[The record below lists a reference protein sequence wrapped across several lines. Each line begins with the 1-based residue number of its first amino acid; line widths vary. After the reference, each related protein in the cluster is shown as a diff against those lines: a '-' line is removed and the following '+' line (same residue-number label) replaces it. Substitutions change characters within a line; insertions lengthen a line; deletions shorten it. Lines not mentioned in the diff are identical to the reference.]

1 MSVDTT
7 PDENQAY
14 YDKIA
19 RETLSNTSR
28 ENAGL
33 LTLAKLAREARE
45 RGDKTMLGD
54 LSDEIIDKLSA
65 AQEQYG
71 WSKETLGQHHDFIT
85 NMIYGDESTGEQLEP
100 STTEPSGGKQPGQQK
115 GKGNEGKK
123 APITRFDQVREAY
136 VQMAA
141 KMQKRHFT
149 DIKES
154 SRLVGYLAAKS
165 KRFNK
170 LIDIVTGNQELGY
183 RARGYERQIKERLE
197 ALGTD
202 EERRAAIVKLYT
214 EDAKRIVELQKED
227 MPKAPVSKWF
237 RRAVYALSGVA
248 GGAVAVA
255 GSAMAMGPLGAMLGG
270 AGATAAAVLM
280 RRWANKR
287 NVHTMAWV
295 EDPTDGKE
303 KEMLVAEFKAKE
315 FSEKIK
321 KMANDKDGDGYIYPL
336 LEKSDGKTVLS
347 GEFADKLYSNVYKET
362 EANRKRLL
370 KGVLGAL
377 AFMAATGVAGNWLW
391 QYMQEASAASSLT
404 PEGTPQPTAGAEPSP
419 TAEASASPT
428 TEASPAPSGGTGAV
442 GGEGSGS
449 GAGAPATGDSENLAW
464 TGQEFTVEA
473 GHGYTHELQEFA
485 RANGVDLSSEQAY
498 ELHLRLVERFGEN
511 YLDIKD
517 AVTDTYHMGD
527 GGVGLAKPG
536 AAVWKPGVAE
546 AVRDF
551 VRAA

>member
-237 RRAVYALSGVA
+237 RRAVYALSGMA
-248 GGAVAVA
+248 GGAVAV
-255 GSAMAMGPLGAMLGG
+255 AMGPLGAMLGG

-280 RRWANKR
+280 RRRANKR

-315 FSEKIK
+315 FSERIK

-336 LEKSDGKTVLS
+336 LEKSNGKTVLS

-377 AFMAATGVAGNWLW
+377 AFMAATGAAGNWLW
-391 QYMQEASAASSLT
+391 QYMQEAGAASSLT
-404 PEGTPQPTAGAEPSP
+404 PEGTPQPTAGAEPS
-419 TAEASASPT
+419 
-428 TEASPAPSGGTGAV
+428 
-442 GGEGSGS
+442 GGEG
-449 GAGAPATGDSENLAW
+449 GAPATGDSESLAW

-517 AVTDTYHMGD
+517 AVTDTYHMDD